1 MAVYCYQCGC
11 ELTAADRCPNCGTDV
26 ARYKKIIYTS
36 NYMYNDGL
44 QKAQVRDLSGAI
56 LSLKQS
62 LWYNKDNLPARNL
75 LGLIY
80 FEIGETVAA
89 LSEWVISKN
98 INDTRLHEP
107 SNLGEQYLGEV
118 QSSRQVMDNL
128 STSIE
133 RYNYALELCYQRNLD
148 VAALQLRKVLTI
160 NPHYLRARQLLSLLY
175 ITQQQWQRAAKELE
189 KCRRLDVT
197 NTTTLRYLKEVAEH
211 IDITEGPKTG
221 SKPAARPRRRIFSGV
236 QTDPGVVKYKNE
248 ENETIIQPVG
258 SHLPGVEGFRVPE
271 WATGALIGAI
281 LGAAVIFFLVMP
293 ARIQNV
299 RSRSAEDARLISSQ
313 VDVKDASI
321 RTLEGQVETLEQE
334 NADLT
339 QQLQTAMANQAT
351 DGGKSNNLFYTAAC
365 YINDP
370 QDTQTS
376 TSAFRSLKPDTA
388 KLDVSDQ
395 FAALYDAL
403 YIRLQPA
410 MLDKIAYAGIDAY
423 EADNPDYS
431 AVISLLEEA
440 NLYENP
446 DNWSMT
452 YVQRLYYLGD
462 AYLQSYLSATEVQR
476 AELSNHL
483 SRARGYLNMIRTD
496 FASSPYS
503 ELALDK
509 LEQIDELQS

>member
-1 MAVYCYQCGC
+1 
-11 ELTAADRCPNCGTDV
+11 
-26 ARYKKIIYTS
+26 
-36 NYMYNDGL
+36 MYNDGL

-98 INDTRLHEP
+98 INDARLHEP
-107 SNLGEQYLGEV
+107 SNPGEQYLNEV

-128 STSIE
+128 SISIE
-133 RYNYALELCYQRNLD
+133 RYNYALELCYQGNLD

-175 ITQQQWQRAAKELE
+175 IAQEQWQRAAKELE

-197 NTTTLRYLKEVAEH
+197 NTTTLRYLKEVGEH
-211 IDITEGPKTG
+211 IDISSGHTADTAGGK
-221 SKPAARPRRRIFSGV
+221 PRRRIFTG
-236 QTDPGVVKYKNE
+236 TAKDPGVVKYKNE
-248 ENETIIQPVG
+248 DNDTIIQPVTAK
-258 SHLPGVEGFRVPE
+258 LPGVEGFRVPE

-293 ARIQNV
+293 ARIQSV
-299 RSRSAEDARLISSQ
+299 RSRNAEDARLISSQ

-334 NADLT
+334 KTDLT

-351 DGGKSNNLFYTAAC
+351 DGGKSNNLFYAAAC

-376 TSAFRSLKPDTA
+376 TSAFRSLNPDTA
-388 KLDVSDQ
+388 KLDASDQ

-403 YIRLQPA
+403 YMRLQPA

-440 NLYENP
+440 NLYEDP
-446 DNWSMT
+446 ENWSMT

-476 AELSNHL
+476 TELINHL
-483 SRARGYLNMIRTD
+483 SKARGYLTQIRTD